1 MVKPNRVVM
10 VYIISNYEPSRKIDV
25 QYVVWDGKEVLYVSK
40 FSENV
45 IDKCQRMR
53 WWVLNT
59 VEISSALP
67 TLPTVDEIIG
77 DIEESIA
84 ESEDESEETEEEITE
99 EDDE

>member
-1 MVKPNRVVM
+1 MVKPNRTVM
-10 VYIISNYEPSRKIDV
+10 IYIISNYEPSRKVDV

-67 TLPTVDEIIG
+67 SLPTVDDIIG
-77 DIEESIA
+77 DIEESI
-84 ESEDESEETEEEITE
+84 DESEENIPEETS
-99 EDDE
+99 DE

>member
-1 MVKPNRVVM
+1 LVKPNRTVM
-10 VYIISNYEPSRKIDV
+10 IYIISNYEPSRKVDV

-67 TLPTVDEIIG
+67 SLPTVDDIIG
-77 DIEESIA
+77 DIEESI
-84 ESEDESEETEEEITE
+84 DESEENIPEETS
-99 EDDE
+99 DE